1 MSRNRVIYQSEALF
15 ASQKP
20 SSESTS
26 GLLATDIKQLHRVQS
41 ANYAFNIS
49 RTDVNQYG
57 ELAAIDRVVLE
68 TPTVS
73 LDFSYYLANFA
84 NEEALGFNVA
94 PTGTSN
100 SGLESAV
107 SKIINKDADEKN
119 YFIKTVGEG
128 KDAVSEGGTV
138 PASGDSVIGIG
149 NAFMTSYSVEAA
161 VGSFP
166 TVSVSAEGMN
176 MRFDTLD
183 SSAEGTIPSL
193 DKIEGSATT
202 NTYKLPSAKRS
213 AGDDNTQSISTLR
226 PGDIKVSLVQSAK
239 NWLVTQQDEFGA
251 FDEDTP
257 SIGNPGESN
266 LNDYD
271 LPGVKLPSSAA
282 NSVNSA
288 NIQSFNISFDLS
300 RTPIQRLGN
309 RFAFA
314 REIDFPVNIT
324 ASFEAILTEL
334 TDGTLSDLIDC
345 EKSYDLKIDLYSPK
359 GCQED
364 ESDSFPVCTY
374 IVKDLKPD
382 SQSFSSSIGDNKTV
396 SIEFTSQ
403 IGGPNQKDI
412 GLFMRGV
419 GGDNDD
425 STGAVVASFL
435 TAVTADH
442 GFSGGQEHDLKLA
455 FGELVKKVDG
465 SAVTADDFVLTYNEE
480 DDRKDTVSTQIFA
493 VDSEESSTYILRFN
507 DVNEYDTFINNS
519 TAKLTIA
526 TGSFSDLNGNVVG
539 SIEGNVEG
547 EPLVKSFY
555 SGPPKT
561 NPNTVTVSAPNG
573 NEFNDG
579 APLVFEAKATEGL
592 PVFSIE
598 SSSSDIADFE
608 LAVVDA
614 DLQADPNA
622 FSQCTVS
629 VAAGKTPAVGS
640 TVKVRVKGPE
650 TATLRTSYGE
660 AEFTVVA

>member
-15 ASQKP
+15 ASQKL
-20 SSESTS
+20 SKESTS
-26 GLLATDIKQLHRVQS
+26 AHLDTDIKQLHRVQS

-84 NEEALGFNVA
+84 NEEALGFKVA

-107 SKIINKDADEKN
+107 SEIINKNADEKN

-128 KDAVSEGGTV
+128 KDAVSEGGTN
-138 PASGDSVIGIG
+138 PTAGDNVIGIG

-193 DKIEGSATT
+193 DKIEGAATN

-226 PGDIKVSLVQSAK
+226 PGDIKISLVQSAK
-239 NWLVTQQDEFGA
+239 NWLVTQKDEFGT
-251 FDEDTP
+251 FDENTP
-257 SIGNPGESN
+257 SIGNSSEVN
-266 LNDYD
+266 FNDYD
-271 LPGVKLPSSAA
+271 LPGVKLPTSTADITDASD
-282 NSVNSA
+282 VVTSA

-324 ASFEAILTEL
+324 TSFEAILTDL
-334 TDGTLSDLIDC
+334 TTGSLSELIDC
-345 EKSYDLKIDLYSPK
+345 EKAYDLKIDLYSPK

-364 ESDSFPVCTY
+364 GSDSFPVCTY

-419 GGDNDD
+419 GNAEDAAAP
-425 STGAVVASFL
+425 SVQASFL
-435 TAVTADH
+435 SSETSSH
-442 GFSGGQEHDLKLA
+442 GFSGGQEDDIKVD
-455 FGELVKKVDG
+455 FGELVKKSDG
-465 SAVTADDFVLTYNEE
+465 TEIAKTDFTLEFGADPAALTAVAEGEFDFF
-480 DDRKDTVSTQIFA
+480 K
-493 VDSEESSTYILRFN
+493 VDSDLSSVYVIRITDAGVKASITAGGVTRRL
-507 DVNEYDTFINNS
+507 DVGAGIV
-519 TAKLTIA
+519 
-526 TGSFSDLNGNVVG
+526 DLNDNALTSSVVT
-539 SIEGNVEG
+539 
-547 EPLVKSFY
+547 F
-555 SGPPKT
+555 
-561 NPNTVTVSAPNG
+561 
-573 NEFNDG
+573 
-579 APLVFEAKATEGL
+579 
-592 PVFSIE
+592 
-598 SSSSDIADFE
+598 
-608 LAVVDA
+608 
-614 DLQADPNA
+614 
-622 FSQCTVS
+622 
-629 VAAGKTPAVGS
+629 
-640 TVKVRVKGPE
+640 
-650 TATLRTSYGE
+650 
-660 AEFTVVA
+660 